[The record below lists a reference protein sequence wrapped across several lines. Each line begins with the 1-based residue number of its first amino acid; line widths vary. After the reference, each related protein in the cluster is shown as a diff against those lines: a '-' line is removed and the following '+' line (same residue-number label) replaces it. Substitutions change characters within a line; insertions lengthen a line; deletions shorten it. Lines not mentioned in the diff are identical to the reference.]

1 MYKGTICTNVGIH
14 VGMYVCNS
22 CILPWCAVAHQGR
35 IQLLC
40 VMVKRETFAEENL
53 CEFREQERIRKI
65 FIREK
70 SKRIEALLCVIQYID
85 AIEDAM

>member
-1 MYKGTICTNVGIH
+1 MPI
-14 VGMYVCNS
+14 NS
-22 CILPWCAVAHQGR
+22 HFMAAVAHQGR

-53 CEFREQERIRKI
+53 CEFREQERIHKI

-70 SKRIEALLCVIQYID
+70 SKRIEASLCVIQYID